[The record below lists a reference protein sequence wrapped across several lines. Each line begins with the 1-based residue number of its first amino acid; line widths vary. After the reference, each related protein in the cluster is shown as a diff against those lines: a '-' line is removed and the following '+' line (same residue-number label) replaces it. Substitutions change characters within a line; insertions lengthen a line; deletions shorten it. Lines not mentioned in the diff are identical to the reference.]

1 MKNKIPTLFTIGYIL
16 YSMCRI
22 YNNQIWR
29 NSHLL
34 MATNYII
41 CAAQMGT
48 WENFEVHKNPNG
60 VQLFLVTMTFWIS
73 LSTPNSALSHKRKRN
88 LEAKIIKFIL
98 YFFPKKLKFVTYFP
112 KENKCFVYTNIQKH
126 CDRRH
131 LTLKN
136 SREICF
142 MTKQ

>member
-1 MKNKIPTLFTIGYIL
+1 
-16 YSMCRI
+16 
-22 YNNQIWR
+22 
-29 NSHLL
+29 

-98 YFFPKKLKFVTYFP
+98 SFFPKKLKFVTYFP

-136 SREICF
+136 SISQNVGFKSAMFNGENNNE
-142 MTKQ
+142 KQYSDWLRKCRR